1 MSDGDDH
8 DLLAQYARGARDR
21 AEAAFAALAERHLNL
36 VYSTALR
43 SVGNAH
49 AAEEISQAVFI
60 ILANKADK
68 LPRATVLSGWLYHTT
83 RLTAANFLRGEIRR
97 QKREQEAFMQSLL
110 NESANE
116 TWTRIAPVLDD
127 ALAKLGARDR
137 DAIVL
142 RFFENKSLREVG
154 AALGASEDAAKM
166 RVNRALEK
174 LRKMFARRGATFSAA
189 AIAGAISTN
198 SVHAAPAGLAKMISA
213 VAMTKGAAASG
224 STLTLVKGALKIMA
238 WTKAKTAIV
247 VGVIAVLTA
256 TTTVVV
262 KKVFYRN
269 SWVDDPSYW
278 RLNNP
283 PLTSYPPVFIL
294 RPTHFSGHGGGIVNN
309 DRFLEKDTTIQD
321 LIATAY
327 GFRDTRIVFPE
338 DLPQGHPRPGYDL
351 MLTLPSHPRQVLRDA
366 IQKRFGL
373 VGHTETIMTNV
384 LLVRVANPNAPGLKL
399 ASLAAG
405 QQPGWFGANWSLTIR
420 DQPLD
425 NFLGGYIESQVRQPV
440 LNETGLAGHYD
451 LHIQWHPQAGET
463 DKSAFER
470 ALGEQLGLEL
480 VPTNMPIEMLIVEKA
495 N

>member
-83 RLTAANFLRGEIRR
+83 RLTAANFLRCEIRR
-97 QKREQEAFMQSLL
+97 QKREQEAFMHSSL